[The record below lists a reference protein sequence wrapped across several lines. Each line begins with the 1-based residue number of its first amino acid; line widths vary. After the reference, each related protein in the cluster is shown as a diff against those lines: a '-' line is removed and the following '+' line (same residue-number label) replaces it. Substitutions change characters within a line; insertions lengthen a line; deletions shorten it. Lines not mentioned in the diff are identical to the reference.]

1 MNQKRRHYLTP
12 GSDCYP
18 IMNLWKT
25 FQERRVSLRTPR
37 LSVALLVGRRKVVPD
52 AQRREDPRSPR
63 ETGALGTF
71 TVKRSGEVL
80 C

>member
-1 MNQKRRHYLTP
+1 M
-12 GSDCYP
+12 
-18 IMNLWKT
+18 
-25 FQERRVSLRTPR
+25 SLRTPR